1 MAIKAIKSFNAGFI
15 VKSFSFLI
23 VDITNIVFIH
33 KTKNIFIIFFI
44 LYICI
49 METKKR
55 GRKPKPAHLKVQMV
69 SAYLTREQKEL
80 IVKEFGSV
88 TDAIKSE
95 ILSQLYAKYAT
106 KKSEFGQWI

>member
-1 MAIKAIKSFNAGFI
+1 
-15 VKSFSFLI
+15 
-23 VDITNIVFIH
+23 
-33 KTKNIFIIFFI
+33 
-44 LYICI
+44 

-80 IVKEFGSV
+80 IIKEFGSV

-95 ILSQLYAKYAT
+95 ILSPIYEKESQNGHCYSFRNGEPVAR
-106 KKSEFGQWI
+106 